1 MTQYVLADAARSD
14 LLEIRDYLAEHA
26 GLAIADRVT
35 GDLHSA
41 MIKLAQFPMT
51 GHLREDLT
59 NHPVR
64 FWAVHSYY
72 VIYYPD
78 SSPSQSLG
86 CFTPR
91 ETFPPFS
98 NHNRPLS
105 YTGVS
110 RFHHS
115 TVRIKPVLSGTCG

>member
-72 VIYYPD
+72 RH
-78 SSPSQSLG
+78 L
-86 CFTPR
+86 
-91 ETFPPFS
+91 
-98 NHNRPLS
+98 LS
-105 YTGVS
+105 RQFALAVA
-110 RFHHS
+110 R
-115 TVRIKPVLSGTCG
+115 VLHAARDIPAILEP